1 MIWLGLL
8 VLGGNIAVAI
18 WGRIFW
24 KKEKG
29 KYSRIQ
35 WFLRQSR
42 KKNWIIPEW
51 IQAHMIF
58 RTWIL
63 LVAGSG
69 FLVAGELFYQVRGQD
84 VVTELKRPE
93 YGRGSVQEELSM
105 EWEKKNGRKEKREIL
120 VEVEEKKLTE
130 EEISEMFQKVKKELD
145 DRILGANKSA
155 DQVNDSLYLPE
166 TVADFPVF
174 IQWFCS
180 EPGMVDGEGN
190 LGENIPEKGKL
201 VCLTAILT
209 LEEKEEKYFKYV
221 KIYPPIKTE
230 EEELEGILKKTNK
243 EDSYWMKLPGIFR
256 GKKIL
261 WKMNRKNDLLGF
273 AILIFVC
280 PVLLLVR
287 DKQVFRE
294 EEKREKQQMVQ
305 DYPEILNKLTLLMGA
320 GVNLRKAMER
330 IGGDYKRNRENKEK
344 RKAYEMILEI
354 CQEMERGVSEKR
366 AYEKLG
372 EKCGVLY
379 YKTLSALLVQHLQK
393 GSRDMGRILE
403 EEAGKAQEIRRQ
415 QARILGEQASTKL
428 LIPMILMLLVVFIIL
443 VVPAWLTF
451 TL

>member
-8 VLGGNIAVAI
+8 VLGGSIAVAI

-29 KYSRIQ
+29 KYPRIQ

-93 YGRGSVQEELSM
+93 YGKGSVQEELSM

-243 EDSYWMKLPGIFR
+243 EDSYWMKLPGTFR

-261 WKMNRKNDLLGF
+261 WKMNRRNNLLGF

-280 PVLLLVR
+280 PVLLLAR

>member
-1 MIWLGLL
+1 MIWLGML
-8 VLGGNIAVAI
+8 VFGGCAVASI
-18 WGRIFW
+18 WALLFW

-29 KYSRIQ
+29 KYARIQ
-35 WFLRQSR
+35 WFLKKW
-42 KKNWIIPEW
+42 KKNRTIPEW
-51 IQAHMIF
+51 LQAHMIF

-63 LVAGSG
+63 LLAGSG
-69 FLVAGELFYQVRGQD
+69 FLVAGELLYQVKEQGF
-84 VVTELKRPE
+84 VTELKRPE
-93 YGRGSVQEELSM
+93 YGEGSVQEELLM
-105 EWEKKNGRKEKREIL
+105 EWEKTNGKKEKRDIV

-130 EEISEMFQKVKKELD
+130 EESSEMFQKVKKELD
-145 DRILGANKSA
+145 ERILGMNTSA
-155 DQVNDSLYLPE
+155 DQVNSPLYLPE
-166 TVADFPVF
+166 TVADFPVS

-180 EPGMVDGEGN
+180 EPDMVDWEGK

-221 KIYPPIKTE
+221 KIYPPVKTE
-230 EEELEGILKKTNK
+230 KEELESLIKKTNE
-243 EDSYWMKLPGIFR
+243 EDSYWVKLPGTFK
-256 GKKIL
+256 GKKVI
-261 WKMNRKNDLLGF
+261 WKMNRKNSLLGVALLVF
-273 AILIFVC
+273 IC
-280 PVLLLVR
+280 PVILLVR
-287 DKQVFRE
+287 DKQIFRE

-330 IGGDYKRNRENKEK
+330 IGKDYKDERAEGEK

-354 CQEMERGVSEKR
+354 CQEMDRGVSEKR

-372 EKCGVLY
+372 EKCGVFY

-415 QARILGEQASTKL
+415 QARILGEQASAKL
-428 LIPMILMLLVVFIIL
+428 LIPMIMMLLVVFIIL
-443 VVPAWLTF
+443 IVPAWITF
-451 TL
+451 TI

>member
-29 KYSRIQ
+29 KYPRIQ

-243 EDSYWMKLPGIFR
+243 EDSYWMKLPGTFR

-261 WKMNRKNDLLGF
+261 WKMNRRNNLLGF

-280 PVLLLVR
+280 PVLLLAR

-330 IGGDYKRNRENKEK
+330 IGGDYKRNREKKEK

>member
-8 VLGGNIAVAI
+8 VLGGSIAVAI

-29 KYSRIQ
+29 KYPRIQ

-230 EEELEGILKKTNK
+230 KEELEGILKKTNK
-243 EDSYWMKLPGIFR
+243 EDSYWMKLPGTFR

-261 WKMNRKNDLLGF
+261 WKMNRRNNLLGF

-280 PVLLLVR
+280 PVLLLAR

>member
-29 KYSRIQ
+29 KYPRIQ

-230 EEELEGILKKTNK
+230 KEELEGILKKTNK
-243 EDSYWMKLPGIFR
+243 EDSYWMKLPGTFR

-261 WKMNRKNDLLGF
+261 WKMNRRNNLLGF

-280 PVLLLVR
+280 PVLLLAR

-330 IGGDYKRNRENKEK
+330 IGGDYKRNREKKEK

>member
-29 KYSRIQ
+29 KYPRIQ

-120 VEVEEKKLTE
+120 VEIEEKKLTE

-221 KIYPPIKTE
+221 KIYPPIKKE

-243 EDSYWMKLPGIFR
+243 EDSYWMKLPGTFR

-261 WKMNRKNDLLGF
+261 WKMNRRNNLLGF

-280 PVLLLVR
+280 PVLLLAR

-344 RKAYEMILEI
+344 RKAYEIILEI

>member
-8 VLGGNIAVAI
+8 VLGGSIAVAI
-18 WGRIFW
+18 WGLIFW

-29 KYSRIQ
+29 KYPRIQ

-130 EEISEMFQKVKKELD
+130 EEISEIFQKVKKELD
-145 DRILGANKSA
+145 ARILGANKSA

-166 TVADFPVF
+166 TVANFPVF

-221 KIYPPIKTE
+221 KIYPPVKTE

-243 EDSYWMKLPGIFR
+243 EDSYWMKLPGTFR

-261 WKMNRKNDLLGF
+261 WKMNRRNDLLGF

-287 DKQVFRE
+287 DKQAFRE

-330 IGGDYKRNRENKEK
+330 IGG
-344 RKAYEMILEI
+344 
-354 CQEMERGVSEKR
+354 
-366 AYEKLG
+366 
-372 EKCGVLY
+372 
-379 YKTLSALLVQHLQK
+379 
-393 GSRDMGRILE
+393 E
-403 EEAGKAQEIRRQ
+403 EQGK
-415 QARILGEQASTKL
+415 
-428 LIPMILMLLVVFIIL
+428 
-443 VVPAWLTF
+443 
-451 TL
+451 

>member
-29 KYSRIQ
+29 KYPRIQ

-230 EEELEGILKKTNK
+230 KEELEGILKKTNK
-243 EDSYWMKLPGIFR
+243 EDSYWMKLPGTFR

-261 WKMNRKNDLLGF
+261 WKMNRRNNLLGF

>member
-29 KYSRIQ
+29 KYPRIQ

-120 VEVEEKKLTE
+120 VEIEEKKLTE

-243 EDSYWMKLPGIFR
+243 EDSYWMKLPGTFR
-256 GKKIL
+256 EKKIL
-261 WKMNRKNDLLGF
+261 WKMNRRNNLLGF

-280 PVLLLVR
+280 PVLLLAR

-344 RKAYEMILEI
+344 RKAYEIILEI

>member
-8 VLGGNIAVAI
+8 VLGGSIAVAI

-29 KYSRIQ
+29 KYPRIQ

-243 EDSYWMKLPGIFR
+243 EDSYWMKLPGTFR

>member
-29 KYSRIQ
+29 KYPRIQ

-69 FLVAGELFYQVRGQD
+69 FLVAGELFYQVKGQD

-145 DRILGANKSA
+145 DRILGVNKST

-166 TVADFPVF
+166 TVEDFPVS

-180 EPGMVDGEGN
+180 EPGMVDWEGK

-201 VCLTAILT
+201 ICLTAVLT

-221 KIYPPIKTE
+221 KIYPPVKTE
-230 EEELEGILKKTNK
+230 EEELEGILKKTNE
-243 EDSYWMKLPGIFR
+243 EDSYWMKLPGTFR

-261 WKMNRKNDLLGF
+261 WKMNRRNDLLGF

-280 PVLLLVR
+280 PVLLLAR

-294 EEKREKQQMVQ
+294 EEKREKQQMIQ

-330 IGGDYKRNRENKEK
+330 IGGDYKRNSENKEK

>member
-29 KYSRIQ
+29 KYPRIQ

-230 EEELEGILKKTNK
+230 KEELEGILKKTNK
-243 EDSYWMKLPGIFR
+243 EDSYWMKLPGTFR

-261 WKMNRKNDLLGF
+261 WKMNRRNNLLGF

-280 PVLLLVR
+280 PVLLLAR

>member
-29 KYSRIQ
+29 KYPRIQ

-145 DRILGANKSA
+145 DRILGANKSV

-166 TVADFPVF
+166 TVADFPVS

-243 EDSYWMKLPGIFR
+243 EDSYWMKLPGTFR

-261 WKMNRKNDLLGF
+261 WKLNRKNNLLGF

-280 PVLLLVR
+280 PVLLLAR